1 MGPFQTIIPALLGPN
16 QTVIP
21 TRLSSIAF
29 ARAFPAVR
37 VDGIDLDEASI
48 AEARRNASEAGVADR
63 VRFRQLDAADLP
75 ARGDYDAA
83 FIFEA
88 LHDMARP
95 VEALR
100 AVRAALADGASL
112 VIADEKVA
120 ETFTA
125 PGDEVERLNY
135 GFSIWHCLPATRAET
150 PSAASAPACGPP
162 PCAPGPRRPGSRAWR
177 FCPSTTTCGA
187 STVSTA
193 ERVCRTMG
201 RSERPAGSAGPRVLR
216 TRGATTL
223 GPSSARRTFPPHPR
237 ESIRQAGRRRS

>member
-1 MGPFQTIIPALLGPN
+1 M
-16 QTVIP
+16 
-21 TRLSSIAF
+21 
-29 ARAFPAVR
+29 
-37 VDGIDLDEASI
+37 

-150 PSAASAPACGPP
+150 PSAASAATGTCLRPATV
-162 PCAPGPRRPGSRAWR
+162 RAW
-177 FCPSTTTCGA
+177 A
-187 STVSTA
+187 A
-193 ERVCRTMG
+193 
-201 RSERPAGSAGPRVLR
+201 
-216 TRGATTL
+216 
-223 GPSSARRTFPPHPR
+223 
-237 ESIRQAGRRRS
+237 QAGFESVEILPVDHDLWRFYRLDG